1 MKTADGWTLF
11 FLGLLVLRVLTQ
23 WLLILRQVRH
33 IHREQAQVPADFAD
47 TLSLEAHQKA
57 AQYSLAKLRFSLLSI
72 GIETV
77 LVLLWTVLGGLA
89 LMNTLITYP
98 IATSVFTGHSVPA
111 WYANPWG
118 LSLAWVGLFVIVNY
132 LLGLPLAWY
141 EQFVLEAR
149 FGFNTMT
156 LRLWWQDQLKAALL
170 GLLLGLPLLVAVIAF
185 MQVMGSWWWLWTF
198 VVWIGFQGLLLWA
211 YPRWIAPWFN
221 RFETLPD
228 RELKDRVRRLM
239 EKTGLEA
246 DGFFVMDGSRRSR
259 HANAYFTGLGRNKRV
274 VFFDTLLQSLTPEEI
289 EAVLAH
295 EIGHFKHRHLLKR
308 LVGLGTVGLVVL
320 AILGYLSGQAWFYEG
335 LGLPLNH
342 LWPIGGGQSMEMFV
356 PPGLTLISLGIAVP
370 VLTWW
375 ITPIINC
382 VSRRHEYQADAF
394 SVAQTGTQAL
404 PRALLKLY
412 ESNASF
418 VSSDKWYSAFH
429 ASHPPALSRIK
440 HIRSL
445 RAW

>member
-1 MKTADGWTLF
+1 
-11 FLGLLVLRVLTQ
+11 
-23 WLLILRQVRH
+23 
-33 IHREQAQVPADFAD
+33 
-47 TLSLEAHQKA
+47 
-57 AQYSLAKLRFSLLSI
+57 LAKLRFSLISIGVETLSI
-72 GIETV
+72 
-77 LVLLWTVLGGLA
+77 LLWTVLGGLA
-89 LMNTLITYP
+89 LMNTLITLP
-98 IATSVFTGHSVPA
+98 LTPSVLIGSSINSSNVLA

-118 LSLAWVGLFVIVNY
+118 LSLAWVGLFVSVNY

-156 LRLWWQDQLKAALL
+156 LRLWWQDQFKAALL
-170 GLLLGLPLLVAVIAF
+170 GLFLGLPLLLAVIAL
-185 MQVMGSWWWLWTF
+185 MQLMGSWWWVWTF
-198 VVWIGFQGLLLWA
+198 IVWMSFQGFLLWA

-221 RFETLPD
+221 RFETLSD

-259 HANAYFTGLGRNKRV
+259 HANAYFTGLGRSKRV
-274 VFFDTLLQSLTPEEI
+274 VFFDTLLQSLTSEEI

-308 LVGLGTVGLVVL
+308 LVGLGVLGLSVL
-320 AILGYLSGQAWFYEG
+320 AILGYVSGQAWFYEG
-335 LGLPLNH
+335 LGLPLNG
-342 LWPIGGGQSMEMFV
+342 LWPSGYGHGPMGILV
-356 PPGLTLISLGIAVP
+356 PPGLTLIIFGMTVP
-370 VLTWW
+370 ILTWW
-375 ITPIINC
+375 MTPIINC

-394 SVAQTGTQAL
+394 SVAQTGNQAL

-445 RAW
+445 RVW